1 MSTLTGLIGGGGGG
15 GLASPTSSSYE
26 LTDGNFQTVF
36 TSTEIYNFGTR
47 GAGTFTIFS
56 LTGSGYIWYL
66 KHNGQTTNV
75 FRGAN
80 PKIVVDGSDIIQQTS
95 GDPAGPNTNA
105 LEMVGTRI
113 ADGAGTFLM
122 PLLPFSSS
130 FSFQIIVPSSL
141 QSGDGCFVELGWC
154 LKA

>member
-15 GLASPTSSSYE
+15 LVSPTSSSYE
-26 LTDGNFQTVF
+26 LTDGNFQTLF

-47 GAGTFTIFS
+47 SAGTYTIFS

-66 KHNGQTTNV
+66 KHNGKTSNIA
-75 FRGAN
+75 RGAN
-80 PKIVVDGSDIIQQTS
+80 PKILVDGSDIIQQTS
-95 GDPAGPNTNA
+95 SDPAGPGTNA

-113 ADGAGTFLM
+113 ADGAGQFLINI
-122 PLLPFSSS
+122 LPFSSS
-130 FSFQIIVPSSL
+130 FSFQINVPTSL